1 MLTLPTL
8 PPVTDNLSMI
18 HKPDTDN
25 SARKRKKKREY
36 SGNHQRGWMWG
47 HHAVTETLATGT
59 WPVIEL
65 YANQKAFDQFSDL
78 IKAKQESG
86 IPFELVSSDRL
97 EQLCGSSEH
106 QGLVARMGAFPYEPI
121 GNLMHR
127 LASAIDSPES
137 SAATVPLVVICDRLQ
152 DAFNFGAV
160 LRCCD
165 GAKVMAVIV
174 GDHSQSAVTPHVAR
188 SSSGAVN
195 HLAIVKVHDLVAT
208 SVALKKL
215 GLQLVAADANTQANV
230 WSAKL
235 TGPTA
240 LIIGSEAKGICDDLL
255 KICDQRLCIPMQ
267 GKVTSLNAAVAT
279 GILLYEIRR
288 QQLSP

>member
-1 MLTLPTL
+1 MK
-8 PPVTDNLSMI
+8 
-18 HKPDTDN
+18 HKPNTDK
-25 SARKRKKKREY
+25 SVPKRRKKREF

-59 WPVIEL
+59 WPVIEV
-65 YANQKAFDQFSDL
+65 YANEKAFDEFSGL
-78 IKAKQESG
+78 ITAKQESG

-106 QGLVARMGAFPYEPI
+106 QGLVARMGAFPYASIES
-121 GNLMHR
+121 LMLQ
-127 LASAIDSPES
+127 LAGTIKGLESPP
-137 SAATVPLVVICDRLQ
+137 ATVPLVVICDRLQ

-165 GAKVMAVIV
+165 GANVVGVIV
-174 GDHSQSAVTPHVAR
+174 GDHSQAAVTPHVAR

-195 HLAIVKVHDLVAT
+195 HLSIVKVPDLVAT
-208 SVALKKL
+208 SVALKGL
-215 GLQLVAADANTQANV
+215 GMQLVAADANTQANV
-230 WSAKL
+230 WHAKL

-240 LIIGSEAKGICDDLL
+240 LIIGSEATGICQDLL

-267 GKVTSLNAAVAT
+267 GKVTSLNAAVAA